1 MPVPSAIDPDPAVTE
16 ARTAARNEAFS
27 YFTACMA
34 KIEAL
39 QPDVRSLAA
48 AAVAVAV
55 SSALLVVDHWLAV
68 CRHCSGSQA
77 GTSSLTS

>member
-1 MPVPSAIDPDPAVTE
+1 VPVPSAIDPDPAVSE

-48 AAVAVAV
+48 AAAAIAV
-55 SSALLVVDHWLAV
+55 SSALFKLVVDHWLAV
-68 CRHCSGSQA
+68 C
-77 GTSSLTS
+77 GTAVVHRPVRPH